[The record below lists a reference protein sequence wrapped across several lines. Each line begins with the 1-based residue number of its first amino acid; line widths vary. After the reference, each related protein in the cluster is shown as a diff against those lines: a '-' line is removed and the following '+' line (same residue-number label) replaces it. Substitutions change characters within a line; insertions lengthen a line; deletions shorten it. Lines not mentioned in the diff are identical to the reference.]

1 MSEHLTSSVA
11 AKLIQHTLS
20 LAEQRERFAHWR
32 NCAQCRTI
40 LERLQEAAG
49 FGPRE
54 LAPGVDLGYLQIKE
68 PQPMTLLYTDNA
80 LLRLQLGSDAL
91 PSPRG
96 LSLPSSRLLPIPA
109 EHTGHA
115 WAAELGD
122 YFGSGKPFSIPLIH
136 SGLIDSDF
144 VRQVLFWT
152 SLIPFGETC
161 SYGELAGWLGK
172 PAAARAVGG
181 ALHRNPLPLAIPCH
195 RVIGA
200 DGSLTGFGG
209 GLALKRKMLE
219 LEGSL
224 VQIRR

>member
-1 MSEHLTSSVA
+1 MNKHLNSSDARRIVA
-11 AKLIQHTLS
+11 NEST
-20 LAEQRERFAHWR
+20 LAEQRERFTHWR

-40 LERLQEAAG
+40 LGGLQETAG

-54 LAPGVDLGYLQIKE
+54 LAPGRDLGYLQIKE
-68 PQPMTLLYTDNA
+68 PQPMTLMYIDDA
-80 LLRLQLGSDAL
+80 LLRLQLGDGDL

-96 LSLPSSRLLPIPA
+96 LSLLSSRLLPIPT
-109 EHTGHA
+109 EHPGRA
-115 WAAELGD
+115 WAVELGD
-122 YFGSGKPFSIPLIH
+122 YFGSGKPFSIPPVH

-144 VRQVLFWT
+144 ARQVLFWT

-195 RVIGA
+195 RVVGV